1 MFRIF
6 FFVSLFAILSLSILS
21 TQLPAQAEDPE
32 GLVRAVLMN
41 TPEGRKAALEKIE
54 ARGEQDLISSL
65 ILILRFRGNNPA
77 ILEVISKLAGEKID
91 NWYEAMIWQQDHPEI
106 KPHSTYRP
114 LKVFLYSQID
124 IQFLRFLGD
133 DRAFPDNLNIRL
145 EEITWGGVKVGGIPA
160 LEYSPTIAAEK
171 ADYLLDDDLIYGAVI
186 NDEARAYPLRILG
199 WHEMANDILGGVPV
213 SLTYCTLCGTGIM
226 YEGQVD
232 GQEKPFSFGSSGLL
246 YRSNKLM
253 FDHQTDSLWNQFTGR
268 PVSGKLQKS
277 GLQLTM
283 QPLVVTS
290 WAEWKKQHPDTTV
303 LSEETGFKRDYNSGA
318 AYKKYFDSPKLMF
331 PVQVTER
338 EGLQPKD
345 RIFGIVQPGAMKAWP
360 LNAFTS
366 SPVINDQLGSL
377 PLVLIGDPATQTVR
391 AYKRESEQFTA
402 GEADHQLKTPSGIWQ
417 IDEDFLTGPNGE
429 RLPRIAGR
437 MSFWFAWNSFMGM
450 ESEVYTTGKL

>member
-1 MFRIF
+1 MFRKVFLLPIIAIF
-6 FFVSLFAILSLSILS
+6 SLSFFS
-21 TQLPAQAEDPE
+21 TQLLAQVENPE

-54 ARGEQDLISSL
+54 ARGGQDLISSL
-65 ILILRFRGNNPA
+65 IMILRFRGNNSA

-91 NWYEAMIWQQDHPEI
+91 NWFEAMVWQQNHPEI

-133 DRAFPDNLNIRL
+133 ERAMPENLNIRL

-160 LEYSPTIAAEK
+160 LEYSPTIAAAK

-186 NDEARAYPLRILG
+186 NDEPRAYPLRILG

-226 YEGQVD
+226 YQGQVE

-268 PVSGKLQKS
+268 PVSGKLQNS
-277 GLQLTM
+277 GLQLKT

-290 WAEWKKQHPDTTV
+290 WAEWKKQHPTTTV
-303 LSEETGFKRDYNSGA
+303 LSTDTGFERDYSSGT
-318 AYKKYFDSPKLMF
+318 AYKKYFASPKLMF

-338 EGLQPKD
+338 EGLQAKD
-345 RIFGIVQPGAMKAWP
+345 RVFGIVQPGTMKAWP
-360 LNAFTS
+360 LNAFAS
-366 SPVINDQLGSL
+366 SPVINDTIGSQ
-377 PLVLIGDPATQTVR
+377 PLVLIGDPDTQTVR
-391 AYKRESEQFTA
+391 AYKRGKEQFTA
-402 GEADHQLKTPSGIWQ
+402 GENSQQLKSDSGLWQ
-417 IDEDFLTGPNGE
+417 MSENFLTGPNGE
-429 RLPRIAGR
+429 KLPRIAGR
-437 MSFWFAWNSFMGM
+437 MSFWFAWNSFMGV
-450 ESEVYTTGKL
+450 ESEIYSNKN